1 MRNYHINYK
10 PVLRRTSI
18 LVQIA
23 MLSLIMLPGCS
34 ATKTLSTPLIAT
46 QNVDSLQQY
55 GNVSARLFAL
65 MTFEGYG
72 QTLISPSDFNVPPIS
87 ITWMG
92 LIFNGAL
99 VGTGPGSD
107 ITYQVHGSVSADGA
121 WVESMDYSTQVI
133 RTSAYSGDFFRV
145 TLKNVPLIQTFD
157 SDNKR
162 IVSCDKTGSDAQR
175 FVAKIEYA
183 TGPLGSAITPPILS
197 NFTYV
202 TTDWDSTVCLPVLQL
217 VFALGPGTQ
226 NTGGPA
232 TIPGGMGMRN

>member
-1 MRNYHINYK
+1 MRGYRINLK
-10 PVLRRTSI
+10 PVLRGTRMII
-18 LVQIA
+18 LVV
-23 MLSLIMLPGCS
+23 MLSLTILPGCS
-34 ATKTLSTPLIAT
+34 AAKTLSTPVTAT
-46 QNVDSLQQY
+46 QNVYNLQQY

-72 QTLISPSDFNVPPIS
+72 QTLVSPSEFKVPPIS

-92 LIFNGAL
+92 LIFNGTL

-145 TLKNVPLIQTFD
+145 TLKNVPLIQAFD

-162 IVSCDKTGSDAQR
+162 VVSCDKTGSDTQR
-175 FVAKIEYA
+175 FVATIEYA
-183 TGPLGSAITPPILS
+183 TGPLGSAKIPPILS
-197 NFTYV
+197 NFSYV
-202 TTDWDSTVCLPVLQL
+202 ETDWYSTVCIPALTL
-217 VFALGPGTQ
+217 VFASGPGTQ

-232 TIPGGMGMRN
+232 TIPGGMMG